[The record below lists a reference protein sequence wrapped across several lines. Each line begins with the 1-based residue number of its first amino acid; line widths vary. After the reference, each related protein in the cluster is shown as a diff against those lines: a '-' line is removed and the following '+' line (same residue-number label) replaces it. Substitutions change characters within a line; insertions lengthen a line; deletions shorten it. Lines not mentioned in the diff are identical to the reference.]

1 METPAAFDVDQRWR
15 YFSTSACNL
24 TTTCQNCPEAPYIS
38 LTLPYPNQYDEP
50 GTVLHI
56 RRIVFTTVSHDQGY
70 SNSEVGQGSYSYS
83 NTYFDIRVLGPSGHE
98 AVPRRRLHYNI
109 HARSDFK
116 THVCCWDYRD
126 VRITSDGGIDD
137 DTGLVG
143 WHKKGLGL
151 KEWLD
156 GIRSGDAIQ
165 ILPKAEYAQ
174 WNNFVSEAQIEV
186 WVEVLVTTARS
197 AASTY
202 LGNDYSAYRQLDVE
216 NKEIRLV
223 EIEPRASDD
232 DEDAFIQLSL
242 QYTALSDLHRISY
255 EALSYTWGDDFS
267 PQTIFVTDGDKS
279 TSAHPMSVNSN
290 LFGAL
295 RHLRRRDMSR
305 VMWIDLLSINQTD
318 VVERSQQVAIMGDIF
333 AAATAVQVWL
343 GDLNDHLREDFEVL
357 HSIASAYD
365 PTAAHPK
372 KTSLDASLC
381 LVKSLDNPGETGIS
395 CPSSLPPTRK
405 SHAII
410 AESEDETRYY
420 QFYHDRVFERQW
432 FQRVWVVQEAW
443 NTAPGCETRG
453 RVKVLCGDRDLPW
466 EAVVHANRCLR
477 TKNYVHINNTMPDI
491 WSTLF
496 ELSRD
501 SWPLTCKPVPR
512 RDILSILISGLE
524 LKATDPRDKIFALL
538 TFGDETHR
546 ISTLPD
552 MVRPDYSKSTA
563 RVYADFTR
571 WWIQHHKSL
580 KILSAIHTLHGRT
593 WLDMSGPNS
602 SEKLDLSQRPSWT
615 LWSSGRSE
623 WQHATLAL
631 RSSCRY
637 RASGDRHVDLDLLAS
652 LRSTNPMT
660 IALKGIRVNSIA
672 KISPYRYYQ
681 QPILSRG
688 IREAYNAIFAPALVR
703 GQWTTLSEIDLQH
716 TDVETLARV
725 SEETTHETAAR
736 DHVAAHRAGKSG
748 DGTYLPCHG
757 NCGLETANGAFGLC
771 PSGAQVSDIVVVLYG
786 GRVPY
791 LLRPTETPTEFY
803 LIGECYVEGIMYG
816 EALVSTSCTLTEE
829 VFLLV

>member
-1 METPAAFDVDQRWR
+1 M
-15 YFSTSACNL
+15 
-24 TTTCQNCPEAPYIS
+24 
-38 LTLPYPNQYDEP
+38 
-50 GTVLHI
+50 
-56 RRIVFTTVSHDQGY
+56 
-70 SNSEVGQGSYSYS
+70 
-83 NTYFDIRVLGPSGHE
+83 
-98 AVPRRRLHYNI
+98 
-109 HARSDFK
+109 
-116 THVCCWDYRD
+116 
-126 VRITSDGGIDD
+126 SDGGIDD
-137 DTGLVG
+137 YTGLVG

-174 WNNFVSEAQIEV
+174 WNNFVSKAQIEV
-186 WVEVLVTTARS
+186 WVEVLVTRARS

-202 LGNDYSAYRQLDVE
+202 LGNDYSAYRQLVVE

-242 QYTALSDLHRISY
+242 KYTALSDLHRISY

-267 PQTIFVTDGDKS
+267 PQTIFVMDGDKS

-343 GDLNDHLREDFEVL
+343 GDLNDHLREDFE
-357 HSIASAYD
+357 
-365 PTAAHPK
+365 
-372 KTSLDASLC
+372 
-381 LVKSLDNPGETGIS
+381 
-395 CPSSLPPTRK
+395 
-405 SHAII
+405 
-410 AESEDETRYY
+410 
-420 QFYHDRVFERQW
+420 
-432 FQRVWVVQEAW
+432 
-443 NTAPGCETRG
+443 
-453 RVKVLCGDRDLPW
+453 
-466 EAVVHANRCLR
+466 
-477 TKNYVHINNTMPDI
+477 
-491 WSTLF
+491 
-496 ELSRD
+496 
-501 SWPLTCKPVPR
+501 
-512 RDILSILISGLE
+512 

-538 TFGDETHR
+538 TFGDETHC

-563 RVYADFTR
+563 R
-571 WWIQHHKSL
+571 
-580 KILSAIHTLHGRT
+580 ILSAIHTLHGRT

-652 LRSTNPMT
+652 LRSTNSMT
-660 IALKGIRVNSIA
+660 IALKGIRVTSIA

-725 SEETTHETAAR
+725 SEKTTHETAAR

-757 NCGLETANGAFGLC
+757 NCGLETADGAFGLC
-771 PSGAQVSDIVVVLYG
+771 PSSAQVSDVVVVLYG